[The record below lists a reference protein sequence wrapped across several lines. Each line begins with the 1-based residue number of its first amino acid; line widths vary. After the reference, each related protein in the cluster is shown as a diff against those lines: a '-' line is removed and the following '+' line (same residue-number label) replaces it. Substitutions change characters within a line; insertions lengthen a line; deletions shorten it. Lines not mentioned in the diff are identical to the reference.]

1 MIFTQRN
8 TYYYTKDVE
17 FLKTNKSNMQVNIM
31 SSFIDVNSSYLML
44 SRDLNS
50 ANAIIVLFNDTNY
63 IEQVTY
69 QNIVGPYQ
77 FSLMRNTLNQTIMV
91 GFTSEYVKEGAVVI
105 DVGMHRDEN
114 NKLCGDVNYDD
125 VAPKCSAIT
134 PVPGG
139 VGPMTI
145 AMLMYNCVA
154 SANMTEE

>member
-1 MIFTQRN
+1 MIKCIFPLSTLQIIGNGSNINPLVLQNSNLMIFTQRN

-91 GFTSEYVKEGAVVI
+91 GFTSEYLVSLSFCA
-105 DVGMHRDEN
+105 
-114 NKLCGDVNYDD
+114 
-125 VAPKCSAIT
+125 
-134 PVPGG
+134 
-139 VGPMTI
+139 
-145 AMLMYNCVA
+145 
-154 SANMTEE
+154 

>member
-1 MIFTQRN
+1 MYFSLFIIYQLIKCIFPLSTLQIIGNGSNINPLVLQNSNLMIFTQRN

-50 ANAIIVLFNDTNY
+50 ANAIIVLFNDTNI

-77 FSLMRNTLNQTIMV
+77 FSLMHNELL
-91 GFTSEYVKEGAVVI
+91 Y
-105 DVGMHRDEN
+105 
-114 NKLCGDVNYDD
+114 L
-125 VAPKCSAIT
+125 
-134 PVPGG
+134 
-139 VGPMTI
+139 
-145 AMLMYNCVA
+145 L
-154 SANMTEE
+154 